1 MSADNGVYVLESPLM
16 AEAPNGQEIH
26 YADEYRVAHCQ
37 AIENL
42 WDCGQYSLDFERQ
55 MFGQSPV
62 YHDKD
67 EAILCAARIASSL
80 SWYTED
86 WPKIW
91 RSKSLPVAL
100 QT

>member
-67 EAILCAARIASSL
+67 EAILAAHRIAETITVL
-80 SWYTED
+80 EYGVKVLHMEH
-86 WPKIW
+86 PF
-91 RSKSLPVAL
+91 PVPL
-100 QT
+100 RK

>member
-42 WDCGQYSLDFERQ
+42 WDCRQYSLDFERQ

-67 EAILCAARIASSL
+67 EAILAAHRIAETITVL
-80 SWYTED
+80 EYGVKVLHMEH
-86 WPKIW
+86 PF
-91 RSKSLPVAL
+91 PVPL
-100 QT
+100 RK